1 MRFLPE
7 ESVIIGKL
15 QSLQNHSEKWFR
27 DLETQKSKDTYMVW
41 GEKSFNVARLHLRI
55 NVKRRNEDIA
65 CINVTT
71 GHKSNGQPGPLFG
84 PNQLTMFKDN
94 ITFT

>member
-15 QSLQNHSEKWFR
+15 QSLQSHSEKRFR

-41 GEKSFNVARLHLRI
+41 GEKSFNVALLRSRI
-55 NVKRRNEDIA
+55 NIKRRN
-65 CINVTT
+65 
-71 GHKSNGQPGPLFG
+71 
-84 PNQLTMFKDN
+84 
-94 ITFT
+94 